1 MSDKPT
7 PPPPPEHIP
16 AAPRAVEPELEPGV
30 PPVPLPGVGGGAA
43 TPSPYG
49 PDTTAPPVPVAA
61 PAPAPA
67 PAQAQPKAPA
77 PVTAPIPIPEPY
89 FTDTPAPRSSNAGR
103 WIIAV
108 IATIAIGA
116 IVGVGALAV
125 NLVRPSGPAPVTV
138 GEGDDPAP
146 APVSPDAPDTQAGD
160 IPGSIVYTGSG
171 DKKFEITLPDGPGV
185 LAVAD
190 MTHSGAGGFWV
201 TGYNSDNGTIGGLV
215 SANGPYDGTVMLNSL
230 FDEDTASLEVLADG
244 AWSVT
249 VRSIDTVE
257 TLDGPYSGDHD
268 TVFKYEGPGGTAS
281 STHGGESNFIIWSFG
296 EPRKQLVENEIG
308 VFSGTAEFQPGPTYV
323 AVVADGPWTLEI
335 K

>member
-16 AAPRAVEPELEPGV
+16 ATAP
-30 PPVPLPGVGGGAA
+30 
-43 TPSPYG
+43 PSPYG
-49 PDTTAPPVPVAA
+49 PDTTAPPVPVP
-61 PAPAPA
+61 PART
-67 PAQAQPKAPA
+67 PA

-89 FTDTPAPRSSNAGR
+89 VNTTAPRANNSGR
-103 WIIAV
+103 WVIAV
-108 IATIAIGA
+108 LTTIAVGA
-116 IVGVGALAV
+116 IVGVGALV
-125 NLVRPSGPAPVTV
+125 ISLVRPEPAPITIS
-138 GEGDDPAP
+138 EGDDPAGTP
-146 APVSPDAPDTQAGD
+146 GNNNSPNTSAGD

-171 DKKFEITLPDGPGV
+171 DKRFAITLPDGPGV

-190 MTHSGAGGFWV
+190 MTHTGAGGFWV
-201 TGYNSDNGTIGGLV
+201 TAYNGDDVTIGGLV
-215 SANGPYDGTVMLNSL
+215 SSQGPYDGTVMLNSL
-230 FDEDTASLEVLADG
+230 FDEDTASIEVLADG

-257 TLDGPYSGDHD
+257 TLEAPYLGDHD

-281 STHGGESNFIIWSFG
+281 TTHGGESNFIIWSFG

-308 VFSGTAEFQPGPTYV
+308 VFSGTADFQPGPTYV

-335 K
+335 E

>member
-16 AAPRAVEPELEPGV
+16 AAPRAEDPTLESGV
-30 PPVPLPGVGGGAA
+30 PPVPLPSLGGTAA
-43 TPSPYG
+43 APSPYG
-49 PDTTAPPVPVAA
+49 PDTTAPPIPVPVPAPTAA
-61 PAPAPA
+61 APVPAPAKSPA
-67 PAQAQPKAPA
+67 PP
-77 PVTAPIPIPEPY
+77 TAPIPIPEPY
-89 FTDTPAPRSSNAGR
+89 VTTAPPPASNAGR

-116 IVGVGALAV
+116 IVGVGALV
-125 NLVRPSGPAPVTV
+125 ISLVRPEPAPITI
-138 GEGDDPAP
+138 GESGNPTSAP
-146 APVSPDAPDTQAGD
+146 QASGAPNTSTGD

-171 DKKFEITLPDGPGV
+171 DSTFAITLPDGPGV

-190 MTHSGAGGFWV
+190 MTHTGAGGFWV
-201 TGYNSDNGTIGGLV
+201 TAYNDDDVTIGGLV
-215 SANGPYDGTVMLNSL
+215 SARGPYDGTVMLNSL

-244 AWSVT
+244 AWTVT

-257 TLDGPYSGDHD
+257 TLAGPYAGDHD

-308 VFSGTAEFQPGPTYV
+308 VFSGTAEFQAGPTYV